1 MAAHPYDILTETGGA
16 GRLIFTPCPGTRD
29 ASVTDALL
37 TLREA
42 GAAAVV
48 TLMPDEEL
56 VQNGVMSIA
65 AQCEALGM
73 AWFQLPVADES
84 VPGADF
90 DECWAQH
97 LPRILALLDA
107 GQSVAMHCKGGSGRT
122 GLIAARILMAR
133 GVPAA
138 TAVERVQALRPRA
151 ICHPAH
157 VEYLHAQYGS

>member
-1 MAAHPYDILTETGGA
+1 MQPHPYDCFTETGGS
-16 GRLIFTPCPGTRD
+16 GRLIFTPCPGTKD
-29 ASVTDALL
+29 AALADALL

-42 GAAAVV
+42 GATALI

-56 VQNGVMSIA
+56 SQNSVTSLP
-65 AQCEALGM
+65 AQCQALGIE
-73 AWFQLPVADES
+73 WFQLPVADES

-90 DECWAQH
+90 DERWQQH

-107 GQSVAMHCKGGSGRT
+107 DQAIAIHCKGGSGRT

-133 GVPAA
+133 GVPL
-138 TAVERVQALRPRA
+138 TEAVSQVQTLRPQA

-157 VEYLHAQYGS
+157 VKYLNSLGG